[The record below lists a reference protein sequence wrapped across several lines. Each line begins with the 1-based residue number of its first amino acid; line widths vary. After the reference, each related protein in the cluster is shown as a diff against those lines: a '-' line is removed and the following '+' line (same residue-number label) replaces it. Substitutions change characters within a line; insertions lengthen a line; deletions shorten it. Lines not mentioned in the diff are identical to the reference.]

1 MLPINTRE
9 QLFKWTIPIEPK
21 SNNNRALDHDAI
33 LAQLLTMQSER
44 IGDIHHDEAYG
55 EYQSKSRV
63 ECYLS
68 QPSHYI
74 LYRLC
79 RRTAGS

>member
-1 MLPINTRE
+1 
-9 QLFKWTIPIEPK
+9 
-21 SNNNRALDHDAI
+21 
-33 LAQLLTMQSER
+33 MQSER
-44 IGDIHHDEAYG
+44 IGDIRHDEAHG

-68 QPSHYI
+68 QPHYI

-79 RRTAGS
+79 SRTADS